1 MNEGM
6 ELSWPPFHF
15 CQYCPSW
22 YRHNLDS
29 SVHWQPLAKEGRG
42 AETITEIK
50 TYFALRR
57 VRTNMFIGRL
67 VLRSISALVLKLNFE
82 ITIQL

>member
-1 MNEGM
+1 MATISFLPV
-6 ELSWPPFHF
+6 LSLLVSPQSGFF
-15 CQYCPSW
+15 C
-22 YRHNLDS
+22 
-29 SVHWQPLAKEGRG
+29 PLAVAKEGRG

-50 TYFALRR
+50 TYFALSR

>member
-1 MNEGM
+1 MATISFLPV
-6 ELSWPPFHF
+6 LSLLVSPQSGFF
-15 CQYCPSW
+15 C
-22 YRHNLDS
+22 
-29 SVHWQPLAKEGRG
+29 PLAAAAKEGRG

-67 VLRSISALVLKLNFE
+67 VLRSISALVLILNFE
-82 ITIQL
+82 VTTQL

>member
-1 MNEGM
+1 MATISFLPV
-6 ELSWPPFHF
+6 LSLLVSPQSGFF
-15 CQYCPSW
+15 C
-22 YRHNLDS
+22 
-29 SVHWQPLAKEGRG
+29 PLAAAKEGRG

>member
-1 MNEGM
+1 MATISFLPV
-6 ELSWPPFHF
+6 LSLLVSPQSGFF
-15 CQYCPSW
+15 F
-22 YRHNLDS
+22 
-29 SVHWQPLAKEGRG
+29 PLAVAAAKEGRG

-82 ITIQL
+82 I